1 MLKIGNVTIT
11 RRKSYDTIKYYL
23 ANQVLIF
30 NDFRVPTIRQL
41 AESLDIN
48 KSSVSRALIQLCDE
62 DHWIE
67 KIDRGSSR
75 NSYYKII
82 ADYEMCDQYKNYYR
96 LPDRKKRKF
105 SKMLKDAS
113 QKIEAGQKT
122 HFPFGTK
129 KGIKQLLEYQQKK

>member
-11 RRKSYDTIKYYL
+11 RRRSYDIIKHYL

-30 NDFRVPTIRQL
+30 NDLRVPSVREL

-48 KSSVSRALIQLCDE
+48 KSSVSRALIQLCEE
-62 DHWIE
+62 DNWIE

-82 ADYEMCDQYKNYYR
+82 ADFEMCDQYENYYR

-105 SKMLKDAS
+105 YKMLKDAS
-113 QKIEAGQKT
+113 QKIKCGQKT

-129 KGIKQLLEYQQKK
+129 EGIKDLLKYQ